1 MREVANVHV
10 SAAQSKRGVVFQHEI
25 TEGPASR
32 SYGID
37 VAKLAGIPST
47 VIRRAKAFMTSLE
60 KRDAAR
66 SAIQPDLFEEGS
78 FLTEASSQL
87 ALEEPQPPEEQVETL
102 SPRAESAIA
111 LQDRLADL
119 DPTLLS
125 ARDAMMLLYEL
136 HDAAELERRKALKSD
151 E

>member
-1 MREVANVHV
+1 
-10 SAAQSKRGVVFQHEI
+10 
-25 TEGPASR
+25 
-32 SYGID
+32 
-37 VAKLAGIPST
+37 
-47 VIRRAKAFMTSLE
+47 MTSLE

-87 ALEEPQPPEEQVETL
+87 ALEEPQPSEEQVETL

-119 DPTLLS
+119 APTLLS

-136 HDAAELERRKALKSD
+136 HDAAELERRKALESD